1 MFDLGWGEL
10 LVVGAVALVVLG
22 PKELPNALRT
32 ITNLTKSARKLA
44 GEFQSGIN
52 EIVREA
58 ELDDARKAAQSISKG
73 SISKAIGNVVD
84 PTGEMT
90 STVIGVE
97 KDLKQTGRQIS
108 PVGPIPP
115 APPVAAPA
123 LSRSLPR
130 NPRRRAKRPTSP
142 RQRRGE
148 SRRGHGRGRR
158 RKKMPLLEHWS
169 SCASACCS
177 RLSALPSRSSAAIS
191 SRSHVQLPGRTDAG
205 DG

>member
-1 MFDLGWGEL
+1 MFDLGWSEL

-32 ITNLTKSARKLA
+32 ISNLTKTARKLA
-44 GEFQSGIN
+44 GEFQSGVN

-84 PTGEMT
+84 PTGELK
-90 STVIGVE
+90 STVTGVE
-97 KDLKQTGRQIS
+97 KELKETRQIS

-123 LSRSLPR
+123 P
-130 NPRRRAKRPTSP
+130 NPAIAAPEPAKE
-142 RQRRGE
+142 GE
-148 SRRGHGRGRR
+148 
-158 RKKMPLLEHWS
+158 MPDNAPKVE
-169 SCASACCS
+169 AK
-177 RLSALPSRSSAAIS
+177 
-191 SRSHVQLPGRTDAG
+191 V
-205 DG
+205 